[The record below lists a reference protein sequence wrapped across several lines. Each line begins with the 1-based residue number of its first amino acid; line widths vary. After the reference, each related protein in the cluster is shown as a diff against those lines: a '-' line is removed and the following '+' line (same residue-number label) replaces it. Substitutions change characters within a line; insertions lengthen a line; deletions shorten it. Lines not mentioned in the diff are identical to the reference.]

1 MAARRLAYG
10 SVGAAAGFLFGGVTD
25 FCKADTKNYTLLS
38 IPAMEGLAEEVAS
51 SGNGMFTRGKLNMET
66 FSDGTPKCMVD
77 TKAIAGKDVIL
88 LADYNL
94 KGHGADWVAT
104 LGIIYALPRYGCTS
118 LTVVL
123 PFFPMGTMER
133 VSVEGEIATAMTFT
147 RMLSATPLT
156 KRGPVNFVFY
166 DIHALQ
172 NRFYFEDGV
181 LPHLTTA
188 IPLLKKEIT
197 KLTKQGKEVAI
208 AFPDDGAMK
217 RFGHEFVGE
226 YPLIVCSKTRENNRR
241 FLKITE
247 GREDVKGKHVIIVD
261 DLVQSG
267 GTMTNCKDLML
278 SEGAQ
283 AVSGYVTHGVFPNQS
298 WKKFL
303 TENSKLPWANFW
315 ITNSIPASAKEISGV
330 PFKVLSL
337 SDCIVDYFDKQ
348 VI

>member
-1 MAARRLAYG
+1 MSYRKLAYG
-10 SVGAAAGFLFGGVTD
+10 SAGAAAGFFFGGVTD
-25 FCKADTKNYTLLS
+25 YYKADSKHYTLLS
-38 IPAMEGLAEEVAS
+38 IPAMDGLSTELEGA
-51 SGNGMFTRGKLNMET
+51 GKGMFQRGKLDMGT

-77 TKAIAGKDVIL
+77 TKSIAGKDVIL

-94 KGHGADWVAT
+94 KGNGADWVAT
-104 LGIIYALPRYGCTS
+104 LGVIYALPRYGCTS

-172 NRFYFEDGV
+172 NRFYFEDSV

-188 IPLLKKEIT
+188 IPLLKKEISS
-197 KLTKQGKEVAI
+197 LTKNGKDIAI
-208 AFPDDGAMK
+208 AFPDDGAKK

-226 YPLIVCSKTRENNRR
+226 FPLIVCSKTRENNRR

-247 GREDVKGKHVIIVD
+247 GREDVKGKHVIVVD

-267 GTMTNCKDLML
+267 GTMINCKDLML
-278 SEGAQ
+278 SEGAA
-283 AVSGYVTHGVFPNQS
+283 AVSGYVTHGVFPRES

-303 TENSKLPWANFW
+303 TENADRPWANFW
-315 ITNSIPASAKEISGV
+315 MTNSIPASAKEISGA
-330 PFKVLSL
+330 PFKILSL
-337 SDCIVDYFDKQ
+337 SDCLVDYFAQQ